1 MLYRVN
7 LPRPHL
13 ETRSVSYRK
22 LKQIDNSA
30 FSNDLKNLTNALLNV
45 TDINQLV
52 GDYNTELRQLL
63 DRHTPMKSK
72 TIVVRP
78 LVPWFGD
85 ELKSL
90 KSQRRKAELV
100 WRRSRNHETL
110 LQLRWRCSA
119 ATHDSLISSCFSNVY
134 LHIYKLVLQILM
146 RH

>member
-45 TDINQLV
+45 TDINQPV

-63 DRHTPMKSK
+63 DRHTSMKSK

-90 KSQRRKAELV
+90 KSQRGKAELV

-110 LQLRWRCSA
+110 L
-119 ATHDSLISSCFSNVY
+119 
-134 LHIYKLVLQILM
+134 
-146 RH
+146 